1 MTDAAETDEEFTE
14 LRDAVIGRMDGVGET
29 ANGTQFLIAKG
40 TAGAGRGLLAPD
52 FVRDLIAK
60 SETAAQPQETVT
72 MTGSPAAIAAM
83 LIHGAPIRKA
93 EAAPV
98 AKAKYNA
105 DDLKRMSAS
114 GAAMKDGSYPIADE
128 DDLDRA
134 IRAVGRGGASHDA
147 IRHHIEQR
155 AKSLGMT
162 SKIPDNWAA
171 DGSLKKG
178 TGEMGDAAD
187 DLDPTTVLAEPG
199 MDAPGDPADPGSPA
213 WEAIDAATARKWTA
227 ILARACNALCT
238 MAEREMLEAAAGDS
252 DDADAAFDLEDAKC
266 AIDYAISVLAPFA
279 VGEQAE
285 ADLGTEALAA
295 VGKALD
301 GFDAGQLD
309 VVEALA
315 PVAKAGRVLSAG
327 NEAAIRA
334 AADAL
339 QKVLASLPA
348 PLADS
353 GQPVA
358 KQTQETT
365 MTAPAASETPA
376 AEVAKADAE
385 AQVAVYTADGV
396 LFGTVAP
403 DAVMAVAQP
412 EAPEGSEPDGDEDE
426 PDGAADMVEEA
437 AAEPVVEPDEDAEV
451 IPGTSTVAS
460 PAPDEDEVT
469 KAVQAKFNTA
479 LAEALK
485 PFTEELARS
494 AELADVVKGLQERV
508 EHLAAMPDDRK
519 SPLLNGA
526 TGTGAGIASR
536 DGSAADPLAELKKAV
551 DDAPNEAARTQAQ
564 TALGIAAIKAR
575 FAS

>member
-1 MTDAAETDEEFTE
+1 MTQIDEADEEFTE
-14 LRDAVIGRMDGVGET
+14 LRDAEFSRVDGVGET
-29 ANGTQFLIAKG
+29 ANGTRFLIAKSA
-40 TAGAGRGLLAPD
+40 TEAGRGLLDPG
-52 FVRDLIAK
+52 FVRELITK
-60 SETAAQPQETVT
+60 SQPAEQPQETVT
-72 MTGSPAAIAAM
+72 MTGSPLAIAAM
-83 LIHGAPIRKA
+83 LMHGAPVRKA
-93 EAAPV
+93 APVPV
-98 AKAKYNA
+98 AKA
-105 DDLKRMSAS
+105 DT
-114 GAAMKDGSYPIADE
+114 AAE
-128 DDLDRA
+128 
-134 IRAVGRGGASHDA
+134 
-147 IRHHIEQR
+147 
-155 AKSLGMT
+155 
-162 SKIPDNWAA
+162 
-171 DGSLKKG
+171 
-178 TGEMGDAAD
+178 
-187 DLDPTTVLAEPG
+187 DLDPTTVLAEPDG
-199 MDAPGDPADPGSPA
+199 GAPGDPAEPGSPA

-252 DDADAAFDLEDAKC
+252 SDADAAFDLEDAKC

-295 VGKALD
+295 VGKALAA
-301 GFDAGQLD
+301 FDAEQLG

-315 PVAKAGRVLSAG
+315 PVAKSGRVLSAG

-358 KQTQETT
+358 KQTQEST
-365 MTAPAASETPA
+365 MTATTTPEAPSAETTP
-376 AEVAKADAE
+376 VAKADAE
-385 AQVAVYTADGV
+385 AQIAVYTADGV

-412 EAPEGSEPDGDEDE
+412 EAPEGAE
-426 PDGAADMVEEA
+426 PDGADAEADMAEDVAEA
-437 AAEPVVEPDEDAEV
+437 AAPEPVIEAGEDAEV

-460 PAPDEDEVT
+460 PAADEDEVT
-469 KAVQAKFNTA
+469 KAVQAGFNTA

-494 AELADVVKGLQERV
+494 AQLADVVKGLQERV
-508 EHLAAMPDDRK
+508 EHLAKMPDDRK

-536 DGSAADPLAELKKAV
+536 DGDTADPLAELKKAV
-551 DDAPNEAARTQAQ
+551 ADAPNEAARTQAQ
-564 TALGIAAIKAR
+564 TALGIAAIKRR
-575 FAS
+575 FA